1 MKENVEDVLED
12 DKLEGNRR
20 SFQMEFGN
28 DYEFKFFIDDVYVEQ
43 EGNGVKFESCEI
55 ILEK

>member
-55 ILEK
+55 VL